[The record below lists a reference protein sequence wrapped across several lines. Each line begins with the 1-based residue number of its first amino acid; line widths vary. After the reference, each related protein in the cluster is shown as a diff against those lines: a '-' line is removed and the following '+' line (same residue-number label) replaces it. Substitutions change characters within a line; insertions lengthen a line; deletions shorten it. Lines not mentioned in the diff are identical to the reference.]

1 MGKNGRLDQSDP
13 SHEALWDWDWDWDWR
28 KIGYL
33 LEKDTLSVVC
43 LARVVAGEQM
53 EK

>member
-13 SHEALWDWDWDWDWR
+13 SHEALWDWDWR

-43 LARVVAGEQM
+43 LARVVVGEQM